1 MGIQDVLTIDFAGKI
16 AVITGGASGIGLAT
30 AEVFRRCGGRVV
42 VVDRAPDGSPAGEPF
57 EHRIADV
64 GDSRS
69 VAAAVADIESEIGPI
84 DILVNSAGVL
94 QRTLP
99 PEQENEKEWDQ
110 IVSTNLKGT
119 YLCCREVGMRMAGRG
134 SGSIVNVASVA
145 GLCASP
151 LHAYG
156 PSKAAVISLTEGMA
170 AEWGR
175 SGVRVNAVAP
185 GFTKTPPLALAFAA
199 KFADETTVSE
209 ASALGRLVLASEVAN
224 AIAFLACDLAAAV
237 TGVTLPVDC
246 GYLVAGSWA
255 AFGGLRPARPR

>member
-1 MGIQDVLTIDFAGKI
+1 MQGVLTIDLSGKI
-16 AVITGGASGIGLAT
+16 AAITGGASGIGLAT
-30 AEVFRRCGGRVV
+30 ADVFRRCGGRVV
-42 VVDRAPDGSPAGEPF
+42 IVDRAPVADCSAASEPF
-57 EHRIADV
+57 DQRFADV
-64 GDSRS
+64 SDSRS
-69 VAAAVADIESEIGPI
+69 VAAAFDAIESEIGPI

-99 PEQENEKEWDQ
+99 PEQANEKEWDN
-110 IVSTNLKGT
+110 IISTNLKGT
-119 YLCCREVGMRMAGRG
+119 YLCCQQVGMRMAGRG
-134 SGSIVNVASVA
+134 SGSIVNVASVT
-145 GLCASP
+145 GLCANP

-156 PSKAAVISLTEGMA
+156 PSKAAVVRLTEGLA

-185 GFTKTPPLALAFAA
+185 GFTMTPPFAMALAV
-199 KFADETTVSE
+199 KYVDETTVSE
-209 ASALGRLVLASEVAN
+209 ASALGRLVQASEVAN

-255 AFGGLRPARPR
+255 AFGGLRSARSR